1 MVTCEFY
8 VNFTIDQD
16 HLSGGGSCLAL
27 LSIML
32 CAFCK
37 NMAAAFTLA
46 VVQDTLEHLDSY
58 QDGDYS
64 GILLRLEYLNRI
76 IINFWDL
83 PDSIVGKTKD
93 CDRPTGLL

>member
-1 MVTCEFY
+1 MIV
-8 VNFTIDQD
+8 DQD

-32 CAFCK
+32 CAFCT
-37 NMAAAFTLA
+37 NMAAAFALDLA

-76 IINFWDL
+76 IINFGDL
-83 PDSIVGKTKD
+83 PDSIVAKTKD
-93 CDRPTGLL
+93 CDLHGLPY